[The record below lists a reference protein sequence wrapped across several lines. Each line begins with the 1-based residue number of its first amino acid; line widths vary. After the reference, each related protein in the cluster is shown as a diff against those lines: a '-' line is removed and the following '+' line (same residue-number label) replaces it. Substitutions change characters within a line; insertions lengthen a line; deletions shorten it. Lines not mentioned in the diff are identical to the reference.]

1 MPLKLRGL
9 LIMALE
15 VNPNQNN
22 GVWHRFLPMDRLN
35 AMQMTLVSM
44 VKKAGGLINYELNRA
59 KHVFSF
65 NPNIK
70 RLHDLFQKYFP
81 EGLFPETEAIARL
94 KTRLTELS
102 FASEEA
108 RHEFMG
114 NEEALLE
121 MSLLHEERD
130 HIPVSPEV
138 FRAILHKRHRD
149 QEASFD
155 DVIDYSTA
163 VSRREE
169 NSRIDE
175 IIARAEQGAALLD
188 KEATTLE
195 LESVGLEEAD
205 KREEAAAK
213 RREALEKRTESEAIR
228 RRAAELREQETAFRR
243 GQVESDEHP
252 AIRGETELRE
262 AAAKALKDAKGV
274 RELITE
280 GASRAL
286 ESEEMPQFVGETA
299 EYLSALLG
307 STPKGEHLVYMGKA
321 GTSSVGVSGVVN
333 VPGLEDQIP
342 PEIKALLSEKDP
354 KVIGRMAK
362 ANVIRKM
369 GPMIMEFLGEETV
382 RRLTEE
388 HQLAHPGDGNEPV
401 ALDPVALFEKWIGKS
416 FERLEGVFN
425 EQMPEQLTAEIVH
438 SLREDAREV
447 LCGVRTE
454 TGSEERGIEK
464 LFDKIAG
471 QGFEEVLERAVGE
484 SLVSIR
490 ALFTEKMDDVVQVVT
505 QFLPSSAHAALTS
518 LGLIP
523 NIEKPFWIDIVENSD
538 GTFTV
543 KLFANGLSAE
553 AFEEVQIDEKTG
565 LQVPLVFENVAAEK
579 LTPEFFHL
587 LVDYEYR
594 PKYKEGLHSFS
605 VEHVVSGLTQYL
617 GTPKVASD
625 ISEIMPHR
633 VVEDRGPLSLMYL
646 YLFSHQSRD
655 ISLFHAEH
663 SFDLSLH
670 AFVDYWKEF
679 GTFDGLKKSREL
691 RREMRIAIDHIS
703 KEAIL
708 LHNDGVISNHKLQQ
722 IYATL
727 WEIEREMHRAEEH
740 RDKERNG
747 GIVIPPGMQDHLK
760 ALLLASGADPSYLEV
775 LKEAFLAAAGD
786 DCEEVFDAALNEL
799 LPELVTSSAVKEAE
813 VLDWQDIFKIETVK
827 KKIEYIKMNRLSI
840 LQLVKFYAKMMV
852 ILFSVYRVTLS
863 AKTIATTIEKYYP
876 NLKEQLPFSPFYL
889 GMAMTLFG
897 PQVFAKTLPK
907 DVYESVAA
915 IYHLSTQ
922 VSWYVFNRLLM
933 HGFKQ
938 VLKKV
943 IKEEDKNSI
952 RTLAKQMQQE
962 ILRKGEL
969 GYEVAPSQGNSDVVE
984 LNPVQGPALA
994 VFAAH
999 EVTPLF
1005 EDAVPKPATVTLTPE
1020 NYEATLDGWIEHV
1033 QTLRDR
1039 FGAEEHYDLIYL
1051 NEQIRNLPIPGA
1063 CDYEDNIWGWI
1074 PTEAAV
1080 LFRQADALDEEA
1092 REILDAD
1099 GLIADAELRFDE
1111 AARLRD
1117 EAEVLVQ
1124 REIPVVV
1131 EKLHNLLVSLYEAS
1145 QNTQKNPQ
1153 HRTETVISFY
1163 SLYAIIDSF
1172 AKRSDNA
1179 GLNDFSHPAN
1189 GEDLFHFTQKAGLKV
1204 THERSLQQLR
1214 AVCGYFDFELGERLT
1229 PEEVQSKFSLAHFNY
1244 AGTGTSL
1251 HGKAFSSK
1259 GAEVTVTPYQ
1269 QFFSVESSYFRELL
1283 KRPEIQA
1290 RLRAHG
1296 VDHTSTSMDREL
1308 MLFRDPPMLHA
1319 PALGR
1324 DALRDNTSEHDL
1336 RKGILPRE
1344 YYILRTA
1351 HFMCSSRAIFGTG
1364 LEETFLRDDPIRI
1377 GLSIPKVEVP
1387 EVIPTSVFGRIKAFA
1402 SKAYHFA
1409 TRGAFQ
1415 AQLLRGNL
1423 AILAK
1428 QDERLE
1434 AIRDRTIGRAVHG
1447 TGIEHAVGASQREQ
1461 DRYKEETFGVKRVD
1475 QTSVIEAI
1483 QTVDELSLLT
1493 VEEKRILDMVQSYD
1507 KDRLI
1512 RALGIFSY
1520 RKDRLRHPEFRVLFD
1535 LLCQNLVALEAQAKE
1550 RVAIGR
1556 YVGEFFVD
1564 TIDHFKGTGD
1574 LETAL
1579 FMTRM
1584 GIELEGFFISHDKEI
1599 KPYFPDF
1606 AWEIREC
1613 IIPAYQALPE
1623 KQRVINVGEAGKM
1636 SGIHLALTTLAVSYM
1651 NVDLRALGDEG
1662 RDQALEDIGRFA
1674 FYQGQQHP
1682 EFQAQGLFREAKGVV
1697 FKWAN
1702 QLREYCDFESDL
1714 VGTKLRDELLDQ
1726 LFADAGIDLGEELG
1740 AWEGAFPAFRNVE
1753 KGLEVNLARKTIYG
1767 HASVFLREKGEEELR
1782 RIFGKEDLGQWQ
1794 FRGNNT
1800 FEYPALEI
1808 AIQWHPTAR
1817 RFMISKVIEEEIA
1830 TYCSLEEITI
1840 NWGFSPFAFEARDL
1854 IFVNQSKIFV
1864 YRDGELIA
1872 RFTRS
1877 VDGATVT
1884 KREHVIGGEWHQAV
1898 DLSQQKH
1905 GLTLLNWFVKL
1916 DDIEAYSQPQP
1927 AVDGSPARDRLTYVK
1942 LKPLNLEFK
1951 IVEKEDGT
1959 LQAISMSEGTRG
1971 YVLCKRQEDTRLY
1984 SYPHA
1989 IILRNEAGA
1998 EKVILKSLPFAT
2010 VFLKFVVNNV
2020 AKTKTSPMIDE
2031 LINTQAV
2038 EGYDKHVFGGLERDL
2053 EGHNDI
2059 GTQALRTVIDGGYRR
2074 VGWDKAQYFTT
2085 NFDEDGELSSKDPNM
2100 MTYLA
2105 YYHFCSGDIETA
2117 KHYFDRLE
2125 TFGNQYP
2132 FTEDA
2137 LNYID
2142 RLVLLLGYSPEPLA
2156 TELAL
2161 RLAAIREKNYLVQMP
2176 TDSEEAPVEG
2186 GEVAT
2191 ESGKKLD
2198 RLQIMR
2204 ALVLQEKYVKYL
2216 EDLKFGGRQYLTPED
2231 ELFIFKT
2238 LTRAAKEI
2246 FDAKSWGLDEDW
2258 QGLLGRFQGDY
2269 TSEVLMPPTL
2279 VRRLHYLRAKYNEPG
2294 IWKSRQNRFL
2304 FEAFWYDRT
2313 NPYTRFLGEP
2323 KRRGFFGQVNSLVRG
2338 AVQSPLSKP
2347 QTVDYAVEL
2356 SMPAFTLEDLPLSP
2370 IAMEPRLL
2378 LSEFVHYYAL
2388 ASNQMPPEWKDSP
2401 EQVELF
2407 QLKRAEFMK
2416 SFPLLKGNFPP
2427 KYALF
2432 YELLERVSKRESSW
2446 TSTKFFGEFP
2456 TADQIR
2462 VELLAAHAG
2471 EAAVREAVQLE
2482 AVVAEADLRVQN
2494 APCVQQGDE
2503 AVRKSALDIAKM
2515 RVQRNEAALRAEG
2528 ARALLQE
2535 RLEDI
2540 RSGNHFVWISYAEEC
2555 RREGKKP
2562 GFINPSERVL
2572 YNPYSSEITHI
2583 EKLLSRRNLGAK
2595 EPFNDLMQKFVN
2607 KSRVMLGMGTVG
2619 KAVTLENAWG
2629 VTKKVGFFAMGLTGL
2644 VSRPATFVLKRV
2656 LTPGFV
2662 GIEERLARGISRVW
2676 KQEREVMLENEA
2688 PRQEPE
2694 KVSAELAQVLGQR
2707 ELLIT
2712 TAMRELL
2719 EEYCTVVTTVNP
2731 AREEV
2736 PRFNF
2741 EGLDDE
2747 AIRQGFEEF
2756 NSALAEYY
2764 RREPGVVHTFTLRE
2778 GRSVEEFI
2786 HAIRRLKQ
2794 EVTAVLEKEQQA
2806 IVDFVNQEKLT
2817 SDDAVERTLSRLEKT
2832 KVRNKPLTFNDI
2844 LQWFLTEDNA
2854 ILLNRSETSKEHI
2867 PIIKEKVYL
2876 YLMTL
2881 SRFNILFEKVNSAT
2895 PEGGI
2900 ASLASELLRERTYQV
2915 RADEPERLLKTK
2927 VAYEA
2932 RTGKMLWEVQASH
2945 LDRIILQGSSNLMN
2959 VMIMGDG
2966 KSSAVIPGSD
2976 YAAADGRD
2984 ALVVNVWPK
2993 SVKGQSLEMMDQNA
3007 HGVYGQGVNAFVVDR
3022 RRNWDSER
3030 LWALA
3035 KVFAGAL
3042 KKREQINV
3050 TQEDLQSLLLRFLDE
3065 GLDLDEK
3072 FRVEKSE
3079 YDKRIDLY
3087 KEVLL
3092 ALRTQ
3097 GIGNIDEIHEAARED
3112 KELNFPL
3119 GKRKTLRMEHAECLE
3134 EVMLQLVSTPEVAQY
3149 IMIKDREP
3157 KRLEASVFE
3166 EHVAPV
3172 IAAKLVALRKFEIP
3186 LEDREAIAAYLCGQ
3200 SETIP
3205 ESAIRHPQ
3213 FKQIALMRGALM
3225 IVIPKTL
3232 ERIIHKHFH
3241 LASSDTGVEYVKP
3254 SEGNVNTVDEAD
3266 FLSPFETFCKTAC
3279 LYLRDRLSDAQV
3291 LKMIDYL
3298 KTKAE
3303 NEAKKRGIAFELTDT
3318 AVNFKTVLCPGV
3330 NLSDLGEEVS
3340 AEIIEQLRG
3349 SDALT
3354 LAYVRNY
3361 IRAEIKYYPT
3371 ILESNGQDLINMFAK
3386 IRTHTGTPEPEL
3398 LPDGTR
3404 IIAREGIL
3412 GQSLHTF
3419 EKRTKG
3425 DPRVFTKSDPV
3436 EVLETDVIQGF
3447 FNQSTNNMNFIDRG
3461 ATVNGLTTEEVATRI
3476 WAGIQG
3482 VRTEI
3487 KGVVFYLNATAM
3499 ILTEAGIR
3507 PLSESRIQPHEYVT
3521 YFDEPHTYAADVKGK
3536 KTGEVVSLLTV
3547 GETTTFEK
3555 ETDQAEY
3562 RDRGI
3567 ESKGH
3572 SQIVA
3577 MTRHVRDKVIDRD
3590 RNPNIREVTTFLRTN
3605 GRTAKK
3611 KRKFFIDSQK
3621 LEGLVKQAVIQKALE
3636 ADSAGATCEILRA
3649 FEELLVSTVSDNPIE
3664 LFGLLRVTEDRKVVL
3679 KAIRD
3684 RLLKKLSDKGVF
3696 SKEEILQL
3704 NAKLAAVIEGDRFK
3718 LAVEMYETV
3727 KTRIRAGFI
3736 DGNDAH
3742 NRRILARFAPF
3753 LDIDIETTVATFFDS
3768 KEALE
3773 ENPLTIIQNKVLQA
3787 IHNEH
3792 FTEVQYEEMVGV
3804 LTAIARRETP
3814 PVAEERVH
3822 AFQSTEGLSVE
3833 VLESIGR
3840 TVQVQAVAEA
3850 EDEEQEQEIDN
3861 VNNLAQAGLE
3871 DPHRVA
3877 PDTDISWSEWLT
3889 PTNLGQ
3895 WFKMIEPESYRFP
3908 LGSSWRG
3915 YTPPLFELRKGLK
3928 LSSDDAVRDFADT
3941 LPPSICCSWNM
3952 FKVFTSSFRSRI
3964 VEPFGPRQKPIFEF
3978 LVVQDGLVQKIILLD
3993 QKEVD
3998 FWRRKLEED
4007 RNGKHDISADVTD
4020 SLILDPLAESV
4031 SYRRRENRDGE
4042 IDKRGRVKLALVD
4055 NISGAIV
4062 ATGRNEM
4069 TEANI
4074 NTHVINQARAILK
4087 LASGYTN
4094 FSDAELGIL
4103 ETWMTRKGV
4112 DHVMNFFE
4120 PTAYRMHKKEDF
4132 DRSNLQALFF
4142 KLKDRVREPD
4152 IIRV

>member
-1 MPLKLRGL
+1 MLFKIRGL
-9 LIMALE
+9 LIMAHG

-22 GVWHRFLPMDRLN
+22 GILHRFLPMDRLN
-35 AMQMTLVSM
+35 TMQTTLVSM
-44 VKKAGGLINYELNRA
+44 VQKAGGFINYEFNRA

-65 NPNIK
+65 NPNV
-70 RLHDLFQKYFP
+70 RRFHDLFQKYFP
-81 EGLFPETEAIARL
+81 EGIFPETEAIARL

-102 FASEEA
+102 FASEGA
-108 RHEFMG
+108 RDAHMG
-114 NEEALLE
+114 NEDALLE
-121 MSLLHEERD
+121 MSVLHEERE
-130 HIPVSPEV
+130 HLPVSPEV
-138 FRAILHKRHRD
+138 FRAILHKRQRD

-155 DVIDYSTA
+155 EVLVYSDA

-169 NSRIDE
+169 DSRINE
-175 IIARAEQGAALLD
+175 VVALVEQRAALLE
-188 KEATTLE
+188 KEAEALE
-195 LESVGLEEAD
+195 NESIALTETD
-205 KREEAAAK
+205 KREEAAVK
-213 RREALEKRTESEAIR
+213 RLEAFGKRTESEVKR
-228 RRAAELREQETAFRR
+228 REAAELREQDTAHRKGR
-243 GQVESDEHP
+243 VESEDLP
-252 AIRGETELRE
+252 AIQGETELRE
-262 AAAKALKDAKGV
+262 VAVQALKDAEGV
-274 RELITE
+274 REGITQAAT
-280 GASRAL
+280 GAL
-286 ESEEMPQFVGETA
+286 ESGEMQEFVGQTA

-307 STPKGEHLVYMGKA
+307 STSEGKHLVYMGKA
-321 GTSSVGVSGVVN
+321 GTSSVGVSGLVN

-342 PEIKALLSEKDP
+342 PEIKALLSEKNP

-362 ANVIRKM
+362 ANIIKKM
-369 GPMIMEFLGEETV
+369 GPMIIEFLGDETV
-382 RRLTEE
+382 QRLNRE
-388 HQLAHPGDGNEPV
+388 HQLAHPEDGI
-401 ALDPVALFEKWIGKS
+401 DPVALFEKWIGKS
-416 FERLEGVFN
+416 FERFEGVLN
-425 EQMPEQLTAEIVH
+425 EQMPENLTAEIVH

-447 LCGVRTE
+447 FCGTRTE
-454 TGSEERGIEK
+454 APYEETRMEK

-484 SLVSIR
+484 SLVNIR

-523 NIEKPFWIDIVENSD
+523 NIEKPFWVDIVKNSD

-553 AFEEVQIDEKTG
+553 AFEEVQINEKTG
-565 LQVPLVFENVAAEK
+565 LQIPLVFEKVAAEK
-579 LTPEFFHL
+579 LTEEFFHL

-594 PKYKEGLHSFS
+594 PKYKEGVHSFS
-605 VEHVVSGLTQYL
+605 VEQVVSGLTKYL
-617 GTPKVASD
+617 GTPKKATD

-633 VVEDRGPLSLMYL
+633 VVEDRGLLSLMYL
-646 YLFSHQSRD
+646 YLFNHQGRD
-655 ISLFHAEH
+655 ISSFHAEH

-679 GTFDGLKKSREL
+679 GTFEGLKKSREL
-691 RREMRIAIDHIS
+691 RSEIRIAIDHIS

-708 LHNDGVISNHKLQQ
+708 LHNDDVISNHKLQQ
-722 IYATL
+722 VYATL
-727 WEIEREMHRAEEH
+727 WEIEREMYRAEEH
-740 RDKERNG
+740 RDKERHG
-747 GIVIPPGMQDHLK
+747 GIIIPPGMQDQMK
-760 ALLLASGADPSYLEV
+760 ALLLASGADPSYLEI

-786 DCEEVFDAALNEL
+786 DCEEIFDAALGEL
-799 LPELVTSSAVKEAE
+799 LPELVSSGAVKEAE
-813 VLDWQDIFKIETVK
+813 VLDWHDIFKIETVK

-852 ILFSVYRVTLS
+852 ILFSVYRVTLT
-863 AKTIATTIEKYYP
+863 AKTIAKTIEKYYP
-876 NLKEQLPFSPFYL
+876 NLKERLPFSPFYL

-922 VSWYVFNRLLM
+922 VSWYIFNRLVM

-938 VLKKV
+938 ILKYA
-943 IKEEDKNSI
+943 IKDEDKNSI

-962 ILRKGEL
+962 ILRKEEL
-969 GYEVAPSQGNSDVVE
+969 GYEVAPSQGNGDTVE
-984 LNPVQGPALA
+984 LIPILGPQLA
-994 VFAAH
+994 VFAAN

-1005 EDAVPKPATVTLTPE
+1005 EDTTPKPAVVKLTPK
-1020 NYEATLDGWIEHV
+1020 NYEATLDSWVKHAE
-1033 QTLRDR
+1033 TLRSDR
-1039 FGAEEHYDLIYL
+1039 FGAEDHYDLIYL
-1051 NEQIRNLPIPGA
+1051 NEQIRNLPIPSER
-1063 CDYEDNIWGWI
+1063 DSRDNVWGCI
-1074 PTEAAV
+1074 SAEAAE
-1080 LFRQADALDEEA
+1080 LFEQADVL
-1092 REILDAD
+1092 
-1099 GLIADAELRFDE
+1099 AESKPGE
-1111 AARLRD
+1111 AARLRVQA
-1117 EAEVLVQ
+1117 EALVQ
-1124 REIPVVV
+1124 AEIPVVI
-1131 EKLHNLLVSLYEAS
+1131 EKLHGLLVSLYEAS

-1172 AKRSDNA
+1172 AKRSNTS
-1179 GLNDFSHPAN
+1179 GLDGSHAAN

-1204 THERSLQQLR
+1204 THERSLKQLR

-1229 PEEVQSKFSLAHFNY
+1229 TEQVRGKFASAHFNY
-1244 AGTGTSL
+1244 AGEPPAEISKSTMAVAIPLAVLNWEIVAIGAVGEGLYRSTQT
-1251 HGKAFSSK
+1251 GKAFSSS
-1259 GAEVTVTPYQ
+1259 GDEITVTPYQ
-1269 QFFSVESSYFRELL
+1269 QYFSVENAYFRGLL
-1283 KRPEIQA
+1283 QRPEIQE
-1290 RLRAHG
+1290 RLGAHG
-1296 VDHTSTSMDREL
+1296 VGDRASSMDKQL
-1308 MLFRDPPMLHA
+1308 MLFRDPPMLDA
-1319 PALGR
+1319 PREGKA
-1324 DALRDNTSEHDL
+1324 ALRKNASDL
-1336 RKGILPRE
+1336 DERKGILPRE
-1344 YYILRTA
+1344 YYILRLA
-1351 HFMCSSRAIFGTG
+1351 HFMGSSRAIFDTG
-1364 LEETFLRDDPIRI
+1364 LEETFLEEPITR
-1377 GLSIPKVEVP
+1377 GLSIPKVDVP
-1387 EVIPTSVFGRIKAFA
+1387 EVIPSSIFGRIKAFA
-1402 SKAYHFA
+1402 AKAYHA
-1409 TRGAFQ
+1409 VTLGAFQ
-1415 AQLLRGNL
+1415 AQLLKGNL

-1434 AIRDRTIGRAVHG
+1434 VIRDRTIGRTVHG
-1447 TGIEHAVGASQREQ
+1447 IGTEHAVGASQREQ
-1461 DRYKEETFGVKRVD
+1461 TTYKEETFGEKRVD

-1493 VEEKRILDMVQSYD
+1493 VEEKRILEMVQSYD

-1535 LLCQNLVALEAQAKE
+1535 LLCQNLVALESQAKE
-1550 RVAIGR
+1550 RVEIGR
-1556 YVGEFFVD
+1556 YVGEFFGD

-1579 FMTRM
+1579 FMTKM
-1584 GIELEGFFISHDKEI
+1584 GIELEGFFISHDQTI
-1599 KPYFPDF
+1599 KPFFPDF
-1606 AWEIREC
+1606 ASEIREC

-1623 KQRVINVGEAGKM
+1623 KRRVINVGESGKM
-1636 SGIHLALTTLAVSYM
+1636 SGIYLALTTLAVSYM
-1651 NVDLRALGDEG
+1651 NVDLRSLGDKE
-1662 RDQALEDIGRFA
+1662 RVQALADIGRFA
-1674 FYQGQQHP
+1674 FYQGRQHE
-1682 EFQAQGLFREAKGVV
+1682 EFQKQSLYREAKGVV

-1702 QLREYCDFESDL
+1702 QLREYCDYESDL
-1714 VGTKLRDELLDQ
+1714 VGTQLRDELLDQ
-1726 LFADAGIDLGEELG
+1726 LFADAGIDLGEDLG
-1740 AWEGAFPAFRNVE
+1740 VWEGKFPVFKNMD
-1753 KGLEVNLARKTIYG
+1753 KGLEVNLSRKTIHG

-1800 FEYPALEI
+1800 FEYPDLEI
-1808 AIQWHPTAR
+1808 AIKWNPHQR
-1817 RFMISKVIEEEIA
+1817 RFIISKVIEEELA
-1830 TYCSLEEITI
+1830 TYCSQEEITI
-1840 NWGFSPFAFEARDL
+1840 HWGFSPFAFKAKDL

-1864 YRDGELIA
+1864 YRDGELKDPIA

-1877 VDGATVT
+1877 NDGATVT
-1884 KREHVIGGEWHQAV
+1884 KREHFISGGWHHAV

-1905 GLTLLNWFVKL
+1905 ELTLLNWFVKL
-1916 DDIEAYSQPQP
+1916 DDVEAYSQKEP
-1927 AVDGSPARDRLTYVK
+1927 AALGRPARDRLTYVK

-1959 LQAISMSEGTRG
+1959 LQAISMSEGTKG
-1971 YVLCKRQEDTRLY
+1971 YVLCKRQEDARLY
-1984 SYPHA
+1984 AYPHA

-2010 VFLKFVVNNV
+2010 VFLKFIVNNV

-2038 EGYDKHVFGGLERDL
+2038 EGYDKHVLGGLERDL

-2059 GTQALRTVIDGGYRR
+2059 GAQALRTLVDGGYRR

-2176 TDSEEAPVEG
+2176 TDSEKAPVEG
-2186 GEVAT
+2186 EEVIT

-2204 ALVLQEKYVKYL
+2204 ALVLQEKYVNYID
-2216 EDLKFGGRQYLTPED
+2216 DLKFGGRQYLTPED

-2238 LTRAAKEI
+2238 LTRASKEI
-2246 FDAKSWGLDEDW
+2246 FDAKTWDLDESW
-2258 QGLLGRFQGDY
+2258 QGVLGNFQGDY
-2269 TSEVLMPPTL
+2269 ASEVLMPPKL
-2279 VRRLHYLRAKYNEPG
+2279 VQRLHYLRAKYNEPG
-2294 IWKSRQNRFL
+2294 IWRSRADRFM
-2304 FEAFWYDRT
+2304 FEALWYDRT
-2313 NPYTRFLGEP
+2313 NPYMRFLGEP
-2323 KRRGFFGQVNSLVRG
+2323 KRRGFFGQINSVVKG

-2347 QTVDYAVEL
+2347 LTVDYAVEL
-2356 SMPAFTLEDLPLSP
+2356 STPTFTMEDLPLSP
-2370 IAMEPRLL
+2370 SAMEPKLL

-2401 EQVELF
+2401 EKVEVF
-2407 QLKRAEFMK
+2407 QLKRAEFMR
-2416 SFPLLKGNFPP
+2416 SFPLLLGIFSP

-2432 YELLERVSKRESSW
+2432 YDLLDRVSKGASTW

-2456 TADQIR
+2456 TAAQVR
-2462 VELLAAHAG
+2462 VELYAARAG
-2471 EAAVREAVQLE
+2471 EAAVAEAVQME
-2482 AVVAEADLRVQN
+2482 AVVAEADLRRQN

-2503 AVRKSALDIAKM
+2503 AVRESAMQIAKQ
-2515 RVQRNEAALRAEG
+2515 RVQINEPALRAEG
-2528 ARALLQE
+2528 ARAVLRE
-2535 RLEDI
+2535 RLEHIQHRD
-2540 RSGNHFVWISYAEEC
+2540 HFVMISHGEEC
-2555 RREGKKP
+2555 RREGKKCEI
-2562 GFINPSERVL
+2562 FINPAETVL
-2572 YNPYSSEITHI
+2572 YNPYTREIAHI
-2583 EKLLSRRNLGAK
+2583 EKLLRRGDIGAK
-2595 EPFNDLMQKFVN
+2595 EPFNEMMQTFVN
-2607 KSRVMLGMGTVG
+2607 KSRVMLGMSTIGEV
-2619 KAVTLENAWG
+2619 VTLENAWG
-2629 VTKKVGFFAMGLTGL
+2629 VTKKVGFFTLGLTGL
-2644 VSRPATFVLKRV
+2644 VTRPATFLLKRL

-2676 KQEREVMLENEA
+2676 KQERDVMLENEA

-2694 KVSAELAQVLGQR
+2694 KVTPELAQVLRQR
-2707 ELLIT
+2707 ENLIT
-2712 TAMRELL
+2712 TAMGELL
-2719 EEYCTVVTTVNP
+2719 NEYCTVTRTEDPRKTPLP
-2731 AREEV
+2731 A
-2736 PRFNF
+2736 FNF

-2756 NSALAEYY
+2756 NEALTEYY
-2764 RREPGVVHTFTLRE
+2764 RREPGVVHTFTLKE

-2786 HAIRRLKQ
+2786 NAIRRLKQ
-2794 EVTAVLEKEQQA
+2794 EVTTLLQKEQQA

-2867 PIIKEKVYL
+2867 PMIKEKVYL

-2895 PEGGI
+2895 PEEGI
-2900 ASLASELLRERTYQV
+2900 APLALELLRKRTYQV
-2915 RADEPERLLKTK
+2915 RADAPERLLKAK

-2932 RTGKMLWEVQASH
+2932 HTGKMLWEVQASH

-3022 RRNWDSER
+3022 RRDWDSER
-3030 LWALA
+3030 LWALS

-3042 KKREQINV
+3042 KKKEQINV

-3065 GLDLDEK
+3065 GIDLDER

-3092 ALRTQ
+3092 TLRTQ

-3119 GKRKTLRMEHAECLE
+3119 GKRKTLKLEYAECLE
-3134 EVMLQLVSTPEVAQY
+3134 EVLLQLVSTPEVAEY
-3149 IMIKDREP
+3149 VMIKHREP

-3166 EHVAPV
+3166 ESVAPE
-3172 IAAKLVALRKFEIP
+3172 IAKKLVALRRFEIP
-3186 LEDREAIAAYLCGQ
+3186 PEDREEIAAYLCGQ

-3205 ESAIRHPQ
+3205 KSASEHRQ

-3291 LKMIDYL
+3291 MKMIDYL

-3303 NEAKKRGIAFELTDT
+3303 NEAKKRGVAFELTDT
-3318 AVNFKTVLCPGV
+3318 AINFKTVLCPGV
-3330 NLSDLGEEVS
+3330 NLSDLGKEVS
-3340 AEIIEQLRG
+3340 AEIIEQLRS
-3349 SDALT
+3349 SDAIT

-3371 ILESNGQDLINMFAK
+3371 ILESNGQDLINIFAK
-3386 IRTHTGTPEPEL
+3386 IRTHTGTPEVEL
-3398 LPDGTR
+3398 LPDGTKT
-3404 IIAREGIL
+3404 IAREGIL

-3419 EKRTKG
+3419 ETRTKEV
-3425 DPRVFTKSDPV
+3425 RVFVKSDP
-3436 EVLETDVIQGF
+3436 EALLETDVIQGF
-3447 FNQSTNNMNFIDRG
+3447 FNQSTSNMNFIDRG
-3461 ATVNGLTTEEVATRI
+3461 AAVNGLTTQEVATRI

-3567 ESKGH
+3567 ESEGH
-3572 SQIVA
+3572 RQIVA
-3577 MTRHVRDKVIDRD
+3577 MTKHVRNKVIGEERA
-3590 RNPNIREVTTFLRTN
+3590 PTKREVTKFLRTN

-3621 LEGLVKQAVIQKALE
+3621 LEGLVKQAVIQKALT
-3636 ADSAGATCEILRA
+3636 AKDASATCKILRD
-3649 FEELLVSTVSDNPIE
+3649 FQDLLVSTVSDDPTE
-3664 LFGLLRVTEDRKVVL
+3664 LFGLLRVSEDRKVVL

-3684 RLLKKLSDKGVF
+3684 RLLKKLSDQRGVF
-3696 SKEEILQL
+3696 TPEELLQL
-3704 NAKLAAVIEGDRFK
+3704 KAKIAAVIEGDRFK

-3727 KTRIRAGFI
+3727 KTRILRKAEIPEQRVAILRDFNPFLTLDI
-3736 DGNDAH
+3736 AT
-3742 NRRILARFAPF
+3742 ILA
-3753 LDIDIETTVATFFDS
+3753 DFFDS
-3768 KEALE
+3768 EEAAE
-3773 ENPLTIIQNKVLQA
+3773 ENPLEIIKKKVLEA
-3787 IHNEH
+3787 IHNH
-3792 FTEVQYEEMVGV
+3792 YFTQVEYEEMTGI
-3804 LTAIARRETP
+3804 LTAVARRETP
-3814 PVAEERVH
+3814 PVAEEKVH
-3822 AFQSTEGLSVE
+3822 AFKSAEGLSVE
-3833 VLESIGR
+3833 VLESMGR

-3861 VNNLAQAGLE
+3861 VNNLAQSGQE
-3871 DPHRVA
+3871 DLHRVA
-3877 PDTDISWSEWLT
+3877 PDTDISWSKWLT

-3895 WFKMIEPESYRFP
+3895 WFNMVEPETYKFP
-3908 LGSSWRG
+3908 IGKSWRG

-3928 LSSDDAVRDFADT
+3928 LSSDDAVREFADT

-3952 FKVFTSSFRSRI
+3952 FKVFTSSYRSRI
-3964 VEPFGPRQKPIFEF
+3964 VEPFARRQKPIFEF
-3978 LVVQDGLVQKIILLD
+3978 LVVQDGHVQKIILID
-3993 QKEVD
+3993 QKEAE
-3998 FWRRKLEED
+3998 FWRNKLKED
-4007 RNGKHDISADVTD
+4007 RDNGAFED
-4020 SLILDPLAESV
+4020 
-4031 SYRRRENRDGE
+4031 
-4042 IDKRGRVKLALVD
+4042 GRVKLALVD

-4062 ATGRNEM
+4062 ATGRNKM
-4069 TEANI
+4069 THKNI
-4074 NTHVINQARAILK
+4074 DTHVINQARAILK

-4094 FSDAELGIL
+4094 FSDSELKIL
-4103 ETWMTRKGV
+4103 EAWMNRKGV

-4120 PTAYRMHKKEDF
+4120 PTAYREHKKEDF

>member
-1 MPLKLRGL
+1 
-9 LIMALE
+9 
-15 VNPNQNN
+15 
-22 GVWHRFLPMDRLN
+22 
-35 AMQMTLVSM
+35 MQMTLVSM
-44 VKKAGGLINYELNRA
+44 VQKAGGLINYELNRA
-59 KHVFSF
+59 KRVFSF

-70 RLHDLFQKYFP
+70 RLQDLFQKYFP
-81 EGLFPETEAIARL
+81 EGLFPETEAITRL

-138 FRAILHKRHRD
+138 FRAILHKRQRD
-149 QEASFD
+149 QEAFFD
-155 DVIDYSTA
+155 DVLDYSIA

-169 NSRIDE
+169 NFRIDE
-175 IIARAEQGAALLD
+175 IIAQAEQGAALLD
-188 KEATTLE
+188 KEARALE
-195 LESVGLEEAD
+195 QESIALDDTDRRV
-205 KREEAAAK
+205 EAAEK
-213 RREALEKRTESEAIR
+213 RLEALGKRTESEEIR
-228 RRAAELREQETAFRR
+228 RRAVERREQETAFRR
-243 GQVESDEHP
+243 GQAETEEHP
-252 AIRGETELRE
+252 AVRGETELRE
-262 AAAKALKDAKGV
+262 AAARALKDAQGV

-280 GASRAL
+280 GASKAL
-286 ESEEMPQFVGETA
+286 ESEEMPQFVGDTA

-307 STPKGEHLVYMGKA
+307 NTPKGEHFVYMGKA

-333 VPGLEDQIP
+333 VPGLEDHIP
-342 PEIKALLSEKDP
+342 PEIKTLLSEKDP

-388 HQLAHPGDGNEPV
+388 HQLANPVDGNDPV

-523 NIEKPFWIDIVENSD
+523 NIEKPFWIDIIENSD

-565 LQVPLVFENVAAEK
+565 LQVPLVFENVVAEK

-625 ISEIMPHR
+625 ISEIVPHR

-646 YLFSHQSRD
+646 YLFSHQGRD
-655 ISLFHAEH
+655 ISSFHAEH

-691 RREMRIAIDHIS
+691 RSEMRIAIDHIS

-708 LHNDGVISNHKLQQ
+708 LHNDEVISNHKLQQ
-722 IYATL
+722 VYATL

-740 RDKERNG
+740 RVKERNG
-747 GIVIPPGMQDHLK
+747 GIIIPPGMQDHLK

-786 DCEEVFDAALNEL
+786 DCEEIFDAALNEL

-876 NLKEQLPFSPFYL
+876 NLKEKLPFSPFYL

-962 ILRKGEL
+962 VLRKGEL
-969 GYEVAPSQGNSDVVE
+969 GYKVAPSQGNHDAVA
-984 LNPVQGPALA
+984 LNPIQGPVLA
-994 VFAAH
+994 VFADH

-1005 EDAVPKPATVTLTPE
+1005 EDAVPKPEAVKITAE
-1020 NYEATLDGWIEHV
+1020 NYAETLDGWIEHV
-1033 QTLRDR
+1033 RTLRDR

-1051 NEQIRNLPIPGA
+1051 NEQIRNLPIPDA
-1063 CDYEDNIWGWI
+1063 HNSRDNVWGCVSV
-1074 PTEAAV
+1074 EAAA
-1080 LFRQADALDEEA
+1080 LFEQADALLESSPVESSRLKAQAEA
-1092 REILDAD
+1092 
-1099 GLIADAELRFDE
+1099 LIQA
-1111 AARLRD
+1111 
-1117 EAEVLVQ
+1117 
-1124 REIPVVV
+1124 EIPVVI
-1131 EKLHNLLVSLYEAS
+1131 EKLHLLLVSLYEAS

-1172 AKRSDNA
+1172 AKRSNNS
-1179 GLNDFSHPAN
+1179 GLDASHMAN
-1189 GEDLFHFTQKAGLKV
+1189 GEDLFHFTQKVGLKV
-1204 THERSLQQLR
+1204 THEKSLQQLR

-1229 PEEVQSKFSLAHFNY
+1229 PEEVRLKFATAHFNY
-1244 AGTGTSL
+1244 AGEPRSEISKSTMVAALPVALLSWEIVALGVIGEGLYRTTQT
-1251 HGKAFSSK
+1251 GKAFNSK
-1259 GAEVTVTPYQ
+1259 GDAITVTPYQ
-1269 QFFSVESSYFRELL
+1269 QYFSVENAYFRELL
-1283 KRPEIQA
+1283 QRPEIQE

-1296 VDHTSTSMDREL
+1296 VDDRASSMDKQL
-1308 MLFRDPPMLHA
+1308 MLFRDPPMLDA
-1319 PALGR
+1319 PHTSKAT
-1324 DALRDNTSEHDL
+1324 LRDSTSEHDP

-1344 YYILRTA
+1344 YYILRAA
-1351 HFMCSSRAIFGTG
+1351 HFMCSSRAIFDTG
-1364 LEETFLRDDPIRI
+1364 LEETFLRDDPIRR

-1387 EVIPTSVFGRIKAFA
+1387 EVIPTSIFGRIKAFA
-1402 SKAYHFA
+1402 SKAYH
-1409 TRGAFQ
+1409 TVTLGAFQ

-1434 AIRDRTIGRAVHG
+1434 AIRDRTIGRSVHG
-1447 TGIEHAVGASQREQ
+1447 TGIEHTVGASQREQ
-1461 DRYKEETFGVKRVD
+1461 TRYQEETFGVKRVD

-1483 QTVDELSLLT
+1483 QTVDEMSLLT

-1550 RVAIGR
+1550 RVEIGR
-1556 YVGEFFVD
+1556 YVGEFFVN

-1584 GIELEGFFISHDKEI
+1584 GIELEGFFISHDKTI

-1623 KQRVINVGEAGKM
+1623 KQRVINVGETGKM

-1651 NVDLRALGDEG
+1651 NVDLRALGDEA
-1662 RDQALEDIGRFA
+1662 RSQALADIGRFA
-1674 FYQGQQHP
+1674 FYQGRQHP

-1702 QLREYCDFESDL
+1702 QLKEYCDFESDL
-1714 VGTKLRDELLDQ
+1714 DGTKLRDELLDQ
-1726 LFADAGIDLGEELG
+1726 LFADAGIDLGENLG
-1740 AWEGAFPAFRNVE
+1740 AWEGNFPVFRNVE
-1753 KGLEVNLARKTIYG
+1753 KGLEVNLSRKTIYG

-1808 AIQWHPTAR
+1808 AIQWHPIQR

-1830 TYCSLEEITI
+1830 TYCSQEEITI

-1927 AVDGSPARDRLTYVK
+1927 AVDGNPARDRLTYVK

-1971 YVLCKRQEDTRLY
+1971 YVLCKRQEDARLY

-2038 EGYDKHVFGGLERDL
+2038 EGYNKHVFGELDREL
-2053 EGHNDI
+2053 AGHNDI
-2059 GTQALRTVIDGGYRR
+2059 GAQALRTVIDGGYRR

-2176 TDSEEAPVEG
+2176 TDSEKAPVEG
-2186 GEVAT
+2186 EEVAVT

-2204 ALVLQEKYVKYL
+2204 ALVLQEKYVRYL

-2258 QGLLGRFQGDY
+2258 QGVLGRFQGDY

-2323 KRRGFFGQVNSLVRG
+2323 KRKGFFGQVNSIVKG

-2347 QTVDYAVEL
+2347 QTVDYAMEL
-2356 SMPAFTLEDLPLSP
+2356 STPTFTLEDLPLSP
-2370 IAMEPRLL
+2370 IAMEPRFL

-2401 EQVELF
+2401 EKVELF

-2432 YELLERVSKRESSW
+2432 YDLLDRVSKGVSSW

-2456 TADQIR
+2456 TADRIR
-2462 VELLAAHAG
+2462 IELLAVQAG
-2471 EAAVREAVQLE
+2471 EVAVREAVGLQ
-2482 AVVAEADLRVQN
+2482 AVVEEAELRRLN
-2494 APCVQQGDE
+2494 APCVQEGDV
-2503 AVRKSALDIAKM
+2503 AVRKAALENAKR
-2515 RVQRNEAALRAEG
+2515 RVGSGAALRAEG
-2528 ARALLQE
+2528 AWAALQE
-2535 RLEDI
+2535 RLEAI
-2540 RSGNHFVWISYAEEC
+2540 RDGRHFVSISYGEEC
-2555 RREGKKP
+2555 RRDGKKP
-2562 GFINPSERVL
+2562 SMFMNPSERVL
-2572 YNPYSSEITHI
+2572 YNPYSREIGHI
-2583 EKLLSRRNLGAK
+2583 QELLSRRDLGAK
-2595 EPFNDLMQKFVN
+2595 EPFNEMMQRFVN
-2607 KSRVMLGMGTVG
+2607 KSRVMLGMTTVG

-2629 VTKKVGFFAMGLTGL
+2629 VTKKVGFFTMGLFGL
-2644 VSRPATFVLKRV
+2644 IGRPTKFVLQRV

-2676 KQEREVMLENEA
+2676 KQEHDVMMESEA

-2694 KVSAELAQVLGQR
+2694 KVSVELAQVLGQR
-2707 ELLIT
+2707 EHLIT

-2719 EEYCTVVTTVNP
+2719 EEYCTVLTTANP

-2736 PRFNF
+2736 PVFNF

-2756 NSALAEYY
+2756 NNALAEYY

-2778 GRSVEEFI
+2778 GRSIEEFI

-2794 EVTAVLEKEQQA
+2794 EVTAVLEKEQKA

-2867 PIIKEKVYL
+2867 PLIKEKVYL

-2895 PEGGI
+2895 TEEGI
-2900 ASLASELLRERTYQV
+2900 APLASELLRERTYQV

-3035 KVFAGAL
+3035 KVFTGAL

-3072 FRVEKSE
+3072 FRVEKAE

-3119 GKRKTLRMEHAECLE
+3119 GKRKTLKLEYAECLE

-3149 IMIKDREP
+3149 VMIKDREP

-3166 EHVAPV
+3166 ERVAPI
-3172 IAAKLVALRKFEIP
+3172 IAAKLVALRRFEIP
-3186 LEDREAIAAYLCGQ
+3186 MEDREAIAAYLCGQ

-3205 ESAIRHPQ
+3205 ECAIRHPQ

-3318 AVNFKTVLCPGV
+3318 AINFKTVLCPGV

-3412 GQSLHTF
+3412 GQSVHTF
-3419 EKRTKG
+3419 ETRTKG

-3447 FNQSTNNMNFIDRG
+3447 FNQSTSNMNFIDRG
-3461 ATVNGLTTEEVATRI
+3461 ATVNGLTTQEVATRI

-3536 KTGEVVSLLTV
+3536 KTGEVVSLLTI

-3555 ETDQAEY
+3555 EADQAEY

-3567 ESKGH
+3567 ESEGH

-3577 MTRHVRDKVIDRD
+3577 MTRHVRDKVIDGD

-3636 ADSAGATCEILRA
+3636 AESAGATCEILRA

-3727 KTRIRAGFI
+3727 KTRIRAEFI

-3742 NRRILARFAPF
+3742 NRRILSRFAPF
-3753 LDIDIETTVATFFDS
+3753 LDIDIQITVAAFFDS
-3768 KEALE
+3768 EEALE
-3773 ENPLTIIQNKVLQA
+3773 ENPLTIIQNRVLQP

-3833 VLESIGR
+3833 VLESMGR

-3871 DPHRVA
+3871 DLHRVA

-4069 TEANI
+4069 TERNI
-4074 NTHVINQARAILK
+4074 DTHVMNRARAILK

-4094 FSDAELGIL
+4094 FSGAELEIL
-4103 ETWMTRKGV
+4103 ETWMTHRGV
-4112 DHVMNFFE
+4112 DRVMNFFE

-4142 KLKDRVREPD
+4142 KLKDRVREPEV
-4152 IIRV
+4152 IRV

>member
-9 LIMALE
+9 LIMALGI
-15 VNPNQNN
+15 NPNQNN
-22 GVWHRFLPMDRLN
+22 GMLHKFLPMDRLN
-35 AMQMTLVSM
+35 AMQTTLISM
-44 VKKAGGLINYELNRA
+44 VQKAGGLINYEFNRA

-65 NPNIK
+65 NPNIR

-94 KTRLTELS
+94 KTRLEELS
-102 FASEEA
+102 FASAQA
-108 RHEFMG
+108 RREFMG

-155 DVIDYSTA
+155 EVLDYSIA

-175 IIARAEQGAALLD
+175 IIARAEQGADLLD
-188 KEATTLE
+188 KEATALEQESIE
-195 LESVGLEEAD
+195 LEDAD
-205 KREEAAAK
+205 QREDAAAK

-228 RRAAELREQETAFRR
+228 QRATELREQETAFRR
-243 GQVESDEHP
+243 GQVETEDHP
-252 AIRGETELRE
+252 AIRGETDLRE
-262 AAAKALKDAKGV
+262 DAAEALRDAQGV
-274 RELITE
+274 RELITD
-280 GASRAL
+280 GATRAL
-286 ESEEMPQFVGETA
+286 ESGDMPQFVGETA

-307 STPKGEHLVYMGKA
+307 NTPKGKHLVYMGKA

-333 VPGLEDQIP
+333 VPGLEDHIP
-342 PEIKALLSEKDP
+342 PEIKALLSEKNP
-354 KVIGRMAK
+354 KVIGQMAK
-362 ANVIRKM
+362 ANVIKKM

-388 HQLAHPGDGNEPV
+388 HQLAHPGEPV
-401 ALDPVALFEKWIGKS
+401 TLDPVALFEKWIGKS
-416 FERLEGVFN
+416 FEKLEGVLN

-447 LCGVRTE
+447 FCGVRTE
-454 TGSEERGIEK
+454 TVGEERGIEK

-490 ALFTEKMDDVVQVVT
+490 ALFTEKLDDVVQVVT

-523 NIEKPFWIDIVENSD
+523 NIEKPFWVDIVENSD

-579 LTPEFFHL
+579 LTQEFFHL

-594 PKYKEGLHSFS
+594 PKYKEGVHSFS
-605 VEHVVSGLTQYL
+605 VEHVVSGLTRYL

-646 YLFSHQSRD
+646 YLFNHQSRD
-655 ISLFHAEH
+655 ISSFHAEH
-663 SFDLSLH
+663 SFDLSWH
-670 AFVDYWKEF
+670 AFIDYWKAF

-691 RREMRIAIDHIS
+691 RNEMRVAIDHIS

-708 LHNDGVISNHKLQQ
+708 LHNDEVISNHKLQQ

-740 RDKERNG
+740 RVKERNG

-786 DCEEVFDAALNEL
+786 DCEEIFDAALNEI
-799 LPELVTSSAVKEAE
+799 LPELVTSSTVKEAE

-863 AKTIATTIEKYYP
+863 AKTIAKTIEKYYP
-876 NLKEQLPFSPFYL
+876 NLKEALPFSPFYL

-938 VLKKV
+938 ILKKV

-952 RTLAKQMQQE
+952 RSLAKQMQQE

-969 GYEVAPSQGNSDVVE
+969 GYKVAPSQGNHDAVE
-984 LNPVQGPALA
+984 LNPIQGPALA

-1005 EDAVPKPATVTLTPE
+1005 EETVPKPGPVTLTAE
-1020 NYEATLDGWIEHV
+1020 NYAETLDGWIEHV

-1051 NEQIRNLPIPGA
+1051 NEQIRNLPIPDA
-1063 CDYEDNIWGWI
+1063 HNSRDNVWGCI
-1074 PTEAAV
+1074 SADAAV
-1080 LFRQADALDEEA
+1080 LLEQANALSESRPAEA
-1092 REILDAD
+1092 LWLKAR
-1099 GLIADAELRFDE
+1099 AEAHIQE
-1111 AARLRD
+1111 
-1117 EAEVLVQ
+1117 
-1124 REIPVVV
+1124 EIPIVI
-1131 EKLHNLLVSLYEAS
+1131 EKLNHLLVSLYEAS

-1153 HRTETVISFY
+1153 HRTETVISLY

-1172 AKRSDNA
+1172 AKRSNNS
-1179 GLNDFSHPAN
+1179 GLDASHVAN

-1204 THERSLQQLR
+1204 THEKSLQQLR

-1229 PEEVQSKFSLAHFNY
+1229 PEEVRLKFATAHFNY
-1244 AGTGTSL
+1244 AGEPRSEISTSTMMAAL
-1251 HGKAFSSK
+1251 PVAVLNWEVVALGVIGEGLYRATQTGKAFNSK
-1259 GAEVTVTPYQ
+1259 GDEITVTPYQ
-1269 QFFSVESSYFRELL
+1269 QYFSVENAYFRELL
-1283 KRPEIQA
+1283 QRPEIQE

-1296 VDHTSTSMDREL
+1296 VGNRASSMDKQL
-1308 MLFRDPPMLHA
+1308 MLFRDPPMLDA
-1319 PALGR
+1319 PAMNRG
-1324 DALRDNTSEHDL
+1324 ALRDNTSQHDP

-1351 HFMCSSRAIFGTG
+1351 HLMCSSRAIFDTG
-1364 LEETFLRDDPIRI
+1364 LDETFLRDDPIVR
-1377 GLSIPKVEVP
+1377 GLRIPKVEVP
-1387 EVIPTSVFGRIKAFA
+1387 EVVPTSIFGRIKAFA
-1402 SKAYHFA
+1402 SKAYH
-1409 TRGAFQ
+1409 TVTLGAFQ

-1428 QDERLE
+1428 QDARLE
-1434 AIRDRTIGRAVHG
+1434 AIRDRTIGRSVHG
-1447 TGIEHAVGASQREQ
+1447 TGIEHTVGASQREQ
-1461 DRYKEETFGVKRVD
+1461 TRYQEETFGVKRVD

-1483 QTVDELSLLT
+1483 QTVDQMSLLT
-1493 VEEKRILDMVQSYD
+1493 VEKKRILDMVQSYD
-1507 KDRLI
+1507 QDRLI

-1535 LLCQNLVALEAQAKE
+1535 LLCQNLVALESQAKE
-1550 RVAIGR
+1550 RVEVGR

-1564 TIDHFKGTGD
+1564 TIDHFKRTGD

-1584 GIELEGFFISHDKEI
+1584 GIELEGFFISHDKTI

-1623 KQRVINVGEAGKM
+1623 KQRVINVGESGKM

-1651 NVDLRALGDEG
+1651 NIDLRTLGDEA
-1662 RDQALEDIGRFA
+1662 RDEALKDIGRFA
-1674 FYQGQQHP
+1674 FYQGQQHV
-1682 EFQAQGLFREAKGVV
+1682 EFQEQGLFREAKGVV

-1702 QLREYCDFESDL
+1702 HLREYCDFESDL

-1726 LFADAGIDLGEELG
+1726 LFADAGINLGEELG
-1740 AWEGAFPAFRNVE
+1740 VWEGNFPVFRNVE
-1753 KGLEVNLARKTIYG
+1753 KGLEVNLARRTIYG

-1782 RIFGKEDLGQWQ
+1782 RIFGKEDLGEWQ

-1800 FEYPALEI
+1800 FEYPDLEI
-1808 AIQWHPTAR
+1808 AIQWHPIQR

-1830 TYCSLEEITI
+1830 TYCSQEEITI
-1840 NWGFSPFAFEARDL
+1840 NWGFSPFAFEPKDL
-1854 IFVNQSKIFV
+1854 IFVNHSKIFV

-1877 VDGATVT
+1877 GDGATVT
-1884 KREHVIGGEWHQAV
+1884 KREHFKSGEWHQAV

-1905 GLTLLNWFVKL
+1905 ELTLLNWFVKL
-1916 DDIEAYSQPQP
+1916 DEIEAYSQSEP
-1927 AVDGSPARDRLTYVK
+1927 AVEGRPARDRLTYVK

-1959 LQAISMSEGTRG
+1959 LQAVSMSEGTRG
-1971 YVLCKRQEDTRLY
+1971 YVLCKRQEDARLY
-1984 SYPHA
+1984 AYPHA
-1989 IILRNEAGA
+1989 IVLRNEAGA

-2038 EGYDKHVFGGLERDL
+2038 EGYDKHVFGQIDQDL
-2053 EGHNDI
+2053 AGHNDI
-2059 GTQALRTVIDGGYRR
+2059 GAQALRTIIDGGYRR

-2176 TDSEEAPVEG
+2176 TDSEKAPVEG
-2186 GEVAT
+2186 GEVVT
-2191 ESGKKLD
+2191 ESGKELD

-2216 EDLKFGGRQYLTPED
+2216 DDLKFGGRQYLTPED

-2246 FDAKSWGLDEDW
+2246 FDAKSWGLEEDW
-2258 QGLLGRFQGDY
+2258 QGILGKFQGDY

-2294 IWKSRQNRFL
+2294 IWRSRADRFM

-2323 KRRGFFGQVNSLVRG
+2323 KRRGFFGQINSIVRG

-2347 QTVDYAVEL
+2347 LTVDYAMEL
-2356 SMPAFTLEDLPLSP
+2356 SMPTYTLENLPLSP
-2370 IAMEPRLL
+2370 ITMEPKLL

-2388 ASNQMPPEWKDSP
+2388 ASNEIPPEWKDSP
-2401 EQVELF
+2401 EKVELF
-2407 QLKRAEFMK
+2407 RLKRAEFMK
-2416 SFPLLKGNFPP
+2416 SFPLLMGNFPP

-2432 YELLERVSKRESSW
+2432 YDLLDRVSKRESSW

-2456 TADQIR
+2456 TADRIR
-2462 VELLAAHAG
+2462 IELLAVQAG
-2471 EAAVREAVQLE
+2471 EDAVKEAVEVQ
-2482 AVVAEADLRVQN
+2482 AVVEEEELRRLN
-2494 APCVQQGDE
+2494 APCVQEGAA
-2503 AVRKSALDIAKM
+2503 AVREVALGRAK
-2515 RVQRNEAALRAEG
+2515 QAIGIGAALRAEG
-2528 ARALLQE
+2528 ARVVLQE
-2535 RLEDI
+2535 RLKAIQSRE
-2540 RSGNHFVWISYAEEC
+2540 HFVRISYGEEC
-2555 RREGKKP
+2555 RREGKKCEM
-2562 GFINPSERVL
+2562 FINPSDMVL
-2572 YNPYSSEITHI
+2572 YNPYAREVAHI
-2583 EKLLSRRNLGAK
+2583 KELLSRRDLGAK
-2595 EPFNDLMQKFVN
+2595 ESFNAMIHRFVN
-2607 KSRVMLGMGTVG
+2607 KSRVMLGMSTIGE
-2619 KAVTLENAWG
+2619 AVTLENAWG
-2629 VTKKVGFFAMGLTGL
+2629 VTKKVGFFALGLTGL
-2644 VSRPATFVLKRV
+2644 VTRPTTFILKRV

-2676 KQEREVMLENEA
+2676 KQEYDVMLENEA

-2707 ELLIT
+2707 EHLIT
-2712 TAMRELL
+2712 TATRELL
-2719 EEYCTVVTTVNP
+2719 EEYCTVVTTPNP
-2731 AREEV
+2731 AREEI
-2736 PRFNF
+2736 PHFNF

-2747 AIRQGFEEF
+2747 AIRRGFEEF
-2756 NSALAEYY
+2756 NDALVEYY

-2794 EVTAVLEKEQQA
+2794 EVTAVLEREQKA

-2867 PIIKEKVYL
+2867 PLIKEKVYL
-2876 YLMTL
+2876 YLMTR
-2881 SRFNILFEKVNSAT
+2881 SRFNILFEKVNGAT

-2915 RADEPERLLKTK
+2915 REDEPERLLKTK

-2932 RTGKMLWEVQASH
+2932 RTGKMLWKVQASH
-2945 LDRIILQGSSNLMN
+2945 LDRMILQGSSNLMN

-3035 KVFAGAL
+3035 KVFAAAL

-3072 FRVEKSE
+3072 FRLEKAE

-3119 GKRKTLRMEHAECLE
+3119 GKRKTLKMEYAECLE

-3149 IMIKDREP
+3149 VMIKDREP

-3172 IAAKLVALRKFEIP
+3172 IAAKLVALRRFEIP
-3186 LEDREAIAAYLCGQ
+3186 PEDREAIAAYLCGR

-3213 FKQIALMRGALM
+3213 FKQIALMRGTLM
-3225 IVIPKTL
+3225 IVLPKTL

-3279 LYLRDRLSDAQV
+3279 LYLRDRLSDEQV
-3291 LKMIDYL
+3291 IKMVQDYL
-3298 KTKAE
+3298 KVKAE
-3303 NEAKKRGIAFELTDT
+3303 NEAKKRGVAFELTDT
-3318 AVNFKTVLCPGV
+3318 AIHFKTVLCPGV
-3330 NLSDLGEEVS
+3330 RLSDIGEEVS
-3340 AEIIEQLRG
+3340 PEIIEQLRA

-3371 ILESNGQDLINMFAK
+3371 ILESNGQDLINIFAK

-3447 FNQSTNNMNFIDRG
+3447 FNQSSSNMNFIDRG

-3476 WAGIQG
+3476 WAGIQE

-3555 ETDQAEY
+3555 EADQAEY

-3567 ESKGH
+3567 ESEGH

-3577 MTRHVRDKVIDRD
+3577 MTRHVRDKAIGEDRT
-3590 RNPNIREVTTFLRTN
+3590 PNIREVSAFLRTN
-3605 GRTAKK
+3605 GRVAKK

-3636 ADSAGATCEILRA
+3636 AKDAGATCKILRA
-3649 FEELLVSTVSDNPIE
+3649 FEEILVSTVSDNPVE

-3684 RLLKKLSDKGVF
+3684 RLLKKLADKGVF
-3696 SKEEILQL
+3696 SEEEILQL
-3704 NAKLAAVIEGDRFK
+3704 NAKLVAVIEGDRFK

-3727 KTRIRAGFI
+3727 KTRIRAEFI
-3736 DGNDAH
+3736 DGNDLH
-3742 NRRILARFAPF
+3742 NRQILSRFAQF
-3753 LDIDIETTVATFFDS
+3753 LDIDIETTVAAFFDS
-3768 KEALE
+3768 AEALE
-3773 ENPLTIIQNKVLQA
+3773 SNPLTIIQNRVLQA
-3787 IHNEH
+3787 IHNRH
-3792 FTEVQYEEMVGV
+3792 FTQGEYETMVGV

-3814 PVAEERVH
+3814 PIAEERVH

-3833 VLESIGR
+3833 VLESMGR

-3871 DPHRVA
+3871 DPHRAA
-3877 PDTDISWSEWLT
+3877 PDTDISWSEWLN

-3895 WFKMIEPESYRFP
+3895 WFNMIEPESYSFP
-3908 LGSSWRG
+3908 IGSSWRG
-3915 YTPPLFELRKGLK
+3915 YTPPLFELRKGLR
-3928 LSSDDAVRDFADT
+3928 LASDDAVRDFADT
-3941 LPPSICCSWNM
+3941 LPSSICCSWNM
-3952 FKVFTSSFRSRI
+3952 FKVFTSSFRSRV

-3978 LVVQDGLVQKIILLD
+3978 LVVQKGPVQKLLLID
-3993 QKEVD
+3993 QKEAD
-3998 FWRRKLEED
+3998 FWRRKLKED
-4007 RNGKHDISADVTD
+4007 REKGIH
-4020 SLILDPLAESV
+4020 E
-4031 SYRRRENRDGE
+4031 EE
-4042 IDKRGRVKLALVD
+4042 VKLALVD

-4062 ATGRNEM
+4062 ATGHNEM
-4069 TEANI
+4069 TESSI

-4094 FSDAELGIL
+4094 FSDAELEIL
-4103 ETWMTRKGV
+4103 EAWMNREGV
-4112 DHVMNFFE
+4112 DPVMNFFE

-4142 KLKDRVREPD
+4142 KLKDRVREPEV
-4152 IIRV
+4152 IRV

>member
-1 MPLKLRGL
+1 
-9 LIMALE
+9 MALG

-22 GVWHRFLPMDRLN
+22 GVLHRFLPMDRLN

-44 VKKAGGLINYELNRA
+44 VQKAGGLINYELNRA

-65 NPNIK
+65 NPNIR

-81 EGLFPETEAIARL
+81 EGLFPETEAITRL

-155 DVIDYSTA
+155 DVLDYSIA

-169 NSRIDE
+169 TSRIDE
-175 IIARAEQGAALLD
+175 IIAQAEQGAALLD
-188 KEATTLE
+188 KEARALE
-195 LESVGLEEAD
+195 QESIALDDTDRRV
-205 KREEAAAK
+205 EAAEK
-213 RREALEKRTESEAIR
+213 RLEALGKRTESEEIR
-228 RRAAELREQETAFRR
+228 RRAVERREQETAFRR
-243 GQVESDEHP
+243 GQAETEEHP
-252 AIRGETELRE
+252 AVRGETELRE
-262 AAAKALKDAKGV
+262 AAAKALKDAQGV
-274 RELITE
+274 RELITD

-307 STPKGEHLVYMGKA
+307 HTPKGEHFVYMGKA

-333 VPGLEDQIP
+333 VPGLEDHIP

-362 ANVIRKM
+362 ANVIKKM

-388 HQLAHPGDGNEPV
+388 HQIANPGDENEPI

-447 LCGVRTE
+447 LCGTRTE
-454 TGSEERGIEK
+454 TIGEERGMEK

-490 ALFTEKMDDVVQVVT
+490 ALFTEKLDDVVQVVT

-579 LTPEFFHL
+579 LTQEFFHL

-594 PKYKEGLHSFS
+594 PKYKEGVHSFS

-625 ISEIMPHR
+625 ISEIVPHR

-646 YLFSHQSRD
+646 YLFNHQSRD
-655 ISLFHAEH
+655 ISSFHAEH
-663 SFDLSLH
+663 SFDLSWH
-670 AFVDYWKEF
+670 AFIDYWKEF

-691 RREMRIAIDHIS
+691 RNEMRVAIDHLS

-722 IYATL
+722 VYATL
-727 WEIEREMHRAEEH
+727 WEIEREMYRAEEH
-740 RDKERNG
+740 RVKERNG
-747 GIVIPPGMQDHLK
+747 GIIIPPGMQDHLK

-786 DCEEVFDAALNEL
+786 DCEEIFDAALNEL

-876 NLKEQLPFSPFYL
+876 NLKEKLPFSPFYL

-938 VLKKV
+938 ILKKV

-969 GYEVAPSQGNSDVVE
+969 GYTVAPSQGNHDVVE
-984 LNPVQGPALA
+984 LNPIQGPALA

-1005 EDAVPKPATVTLTPE
+1005 EDAVPKPEAVTLTAE
-1020 NYEATLDGWIEHV
+1020 NYAETLDGWIEHV

-1051 NEQIRNLPIPGA
+1051 NEQIRNLPIPDA
-1063 CDYEDNIWGWI
+1063 HNSRDNVWGCI
-1074 PTEAAV
+1074 SAEAAA
-1080 LFRQADALDEEA
+1080 LLEQAEALSESRPAEALRLKAQAEA
-1092 REILDAD
+1092 RIQA
-1099 GLIADAELRFDE
+1099 
-1111 AARLRD
+1111 
-1117 EAEVLVQ
+1117 
-1124 REIPVVV
+1124 EIPVVI
-1131 EKLHNLLVSLYEAS
+1131 EKLNHLLVSLYEAS
-1145 QNTQKNPQ
+1145 QNTQKTPQ

-1172 AKRSDNA
+1172 AKRSNNS
-1179 GLNDFSHPAN
+1179 GLDASHVAN

-1204 THERSLQQLR
+1204 THEKSLQQLR

-1229 PEEVQSKFSLAHFNY
+1229 PEEVQRKFATAHFNY
-1244 AGTGTSL
+1244 AGEPRSEISTSTML
-1251 HGKAFSSK
+1251 AALPVAVLNWEVVALGVIGEGLYRATQTGKAFNSK
-1259 GAEVTVTPYQ
+1259 GDEITVTPYQ
-1269 QFFSVESSYFRELL
+1269 QYFSVENAYFRELL
-1283 KRPEIQA
+1283 QRPEIQE

-1296 VDHTSTSMDREL
+1296 VGDRASSMDKQL
-1308 MLFRDPPMLHA
+1308 MLFRDPPMLDA
-1319 PALGR
+1319 PIMNR
-1324 DALRDNTSEHDL
+1324 DALRDSTSEHDL

-1351 HFMCSSRAIFGTG
+1351 HLMCSSRAIFDTG
-1364 LEETFLRDDPIRI
+1364 LEETFLRDDPIRR

-1387 EVIPTSVFGRIKAFA
+1387 EVIPTSIFGRIKAFA
-1402 SKAYHFA
+1402 SKAYH
-1409 TRGAFQ
+1409 TVTLGAFQ

-1434 AIRDRTIGRAVHG
+1434 AIRDRTIGRSVHG
-1447 TGIEHAVGASQREQ
+1447 TGIEHTVGASQREQ
-1461 DRYKEETFGVKRVD
+1461 TRYQEETFGVKRVD

-1535 LLCQNLVALEAQAKE
+1535 LLCQNLVALESQAKE
-1550 RVAIGR
+1550 RVAIGK

-1564 TIDHFKGTGD
+1564 TIDHFKRTGD

-1584 GIELEGFFISHDKEI
+1584 GIELEGFFISHDKTI

-1636 SGIHLALTTLAVSYM
+1636 SGIYLALTTLAVSYM
-1651 NVDLRALGDEG
+1651 NIDLRTLGDEA
-1662 RDQALEDIGRFA
+1662 RNQALEDIGRFA
-1674 FYQGQQHP
+1674 FYQGQQHV

-1702 QLREYCDFESDL
+1702 HLREYCDFESDL

-1726 LFADAGIDLGEELG
+1726 LFADAGINLGEELG
-1740 AWEGAFPAFRNVE
+1740 VWEGNFPVFRNVE

-1782 RIFGKEDLGQWQ
+1782 RIFGKEDLGEWQ

-1800 FEYPALEI
+1800 FEYPDLEI
-1808 AIQWHPTAR
+1808 AIQWHPVQR

-1830 TYCSLEEITI
+1830 TYCSRDEITI
-1840 NWGFSPFAFEARDL
+1840 NWGFSPFAFEAKDL
-1854 IFVNQSKIFV
+1854 IFVNHSKIFV

-1877 VDGATVT
+1877 GDGATVT
-1884 KREHVIGGEWHQAV
+1884 KREHFKSGEWHQAV

-1905 GLTLLNWFVKL
+1905 ELTLLNWFVKL
-1916 DDIEAYSQPQP
+1916 DEIEAYSQSEP
-1927 AVDGSPARDRLTYVK
+1927 AVEGRPARDRLTYVK

-1951 IVEKEDGT
+1951 IVEKDDGT
-1959 LQAISMSEGTRG
+1959 LQAVSMSEGTRG
-1971 YVLCKRQEDTRLY
+1971 YVLCKRQEDARLY
-1984 SYPHA
+1984 AYPHA

-2038 EGYDKHVFGGLERDL
+2038 EGYDKHIFGQIDQDL
-2053 EGHNDI
+2053 AGHNDI
-2059 GTQALRTVIDGGYRR
+2059 GAQALRTIIDGGYRR

-2186 GEVAT
+2186 EEVVT

-2216 EDLKFGGRQYLTPED
+2216 DDLKFGGRQYLTPED

-2246 FDAKSWGLDEDW
+2246 FDAKSWGLEEGW
-2258 QGLLGRFQGDY
+2258 QGILGKFQGDY

-2294 IWKSRQNRFL
+2294 IWRSRADRFM

-2323 KRRGFFGQVNSLVRG
+2323 KRRGFFGQINSIVRG

-2347 QTVDYAVEL
+2347 QTVDYAMEL
-2356 SMPAFTLEDLPLSP
+2356 STPTCTLENVPLSP
-2370 IAMEPRLL
+2370 ITMEPKLL

-2388 ASNQMPPEWKDSP
+2388 ASNEIPPEWKDSP
-2401 EQVELF
+2401 EKVELF

-2416 SFPLLKGNFPP
+2416 SFPLLMGNFPP

-2432 YELLERVSKRESSW
+2432 YDLLDRVSKGVSSW

-2456 TADQIR
+2456 TADRIR
-2462 VELLAAHAG
+2462 IELLAVQAG
-2471 EAAVREAVQLE
+2471 EVAVREAVEAQAVVEEEELRRLNAPCVQEGDAAVREA
-2482 AVVAEADLRVQN
+2482 
-2494 APCVQQGDE
+2494 
-2503 AVRKSALDIAKM
+2503 ALGRAK
-2515 RVQRNEAALRAEG
+2515 QRIGRGAALRAEG
-2528 ARALLQE
+2528 ARVVLQE
-2535 RLEDI
+2535 RLEAIQSRD
-2540 RSGNHFVWISYAEEC
+2540 HFVMISHGEEC
-2555 RREGKKP
+2555 RREGKKCEM
-2562 GFINPSERVL
+2562 FINPSERVL
-2572 YNPYSSEITHI
+2572 YNPYSREIAHI
-2583 EKLLSRRNLGAK
+2583 QELLSRRDLGAK
-2595 EPFNDLMQKFVN
+2595 EPFNAMMHRFVN
-2607 KSRVMLGMGTVG
+2607 KSRVMLGMTTIG

-2629 VTKKVGFFAMGLTGL
+2629 VTKKVGFFALGLTGL
-2644 VSRPATFVLKRV
+2644 VTRPATFVLKRV

-2676 KQEREVMLENEA
+2676 KQEYDVMMENEA

-2694 KVSAELAQVLGQR
+2694 KVSAELAQVLSQR
-2707 ELLIT
+2707 EHLIT

-2719 EEYCTVVTTVNP
+2719 EEYCTVVTTPNP

-2756 NSALAEYY
+2756 NDALAEYY

-2794 EVTAVLEKEQQA
+2794 EVTVVLEREQKA

-2867 PIIKEKVYL
+2867 PLIKEKVYL

-2895 PEGGI
+2895 PEDGI
-2900 ASLASELLRERTYQV
+2900 TALASELLRERTYQV
-2915 RADEPERLLKTK
+2915 RVDEPERLLKTK

-2932 RTGKMLWEVQASH
+2932 HTGKMLWKVQASH
-2945 LDRIILQGSSNLMN
+2945 LDRIILQGNSNLMN

-3092 ALRTQ
+3092 VLRTQ

-3119 GKRKTLRMEHAECLE
+3119 GKRKTLKLEYAECLE
-3134 EVMLQLVSTPEVAQY
+3134 EVLLQLVSTPEVARY
-3149 IMIKDREP
+3149 VMIKDREP

-3205 ESAIRHPQ
+3205 ESAILHPQ

-3225 IVIPKTL
+3225 IVLPKTL

-3291 LKMIDYL
+3291 IKMVQDYL
-3298 KTKAE
+3298 KVKAE
-3303 NEAKKRGIAFELTDT
+3303 NEAKKRGVAFELTDT
-3318 AVNFKTVLCPGV
+3318 AIHFRTVLCPGV
-3330 NLSDLGEEVS
+3330 RLSDIGEEVS
-3340 AEIIEQLRG
+3340 AEIIEQLRA

-3371 ILESNGQDLINMFAK
+3371 ILESNGQDLINIFAK

-3419 EKRTKG
+3419 EKRTKEV
-3425 DPRVFTKSDPV
+3425 RVFTKSDPV
-3436 EVLETDVIQGF
+3436 EVLQTDVIQGF
-3447 FNQSTNNMNFIDRG
+3447 FNQSASNMNFIDRG

-3536 KTGEVVSLLTV
+3536 KTGEVVSLLTA

-3555 ETDQAEY
+3555 EADQAEY

-3567 ESKGH
+3567 ESEGH

-3577 MTRHVRDKVIDRD
+3577 MTRYVRDKAIGEDRT
-3590 RNPNIREVTTFLRTN
+3590 PNIREVSVFLRTN

-3636 ADSAGATCEILRA
+3636 AKTAGATCEILRA
-3649 FEELLVSTVSDNPIE
+3649 FEELLVSTVSDNPVE

-3696 SKEEILQL
+3696 SEEEILQL

-3727 KTRIRAGFI
+3727 KTRIRAEFI
-3736 DGNDAH
+3736 DGNDVH
-3742 NRRILARFAPF
+3742 NRRVLARFAPF
-3753 LDIDIETTVATFFDS
+3753 LDIDIETTVAAFFDS
-3768 KEALE
+3768 EEALE
-3773 ENPLTIIQNKVLQA
+3773 ANPLTIIQNKVLQA
-3787 IHNEH
+3787 IHNPH
-3792 FTEVQYEEMVGV
+3792 FTEVEYEEMVGV

-3833 VLESIGR
+3833 VLESMGR

-3871 DPHRVA
+3871 DPHRAA
-3877 PDTDISWSEWLT
+3877 PDTDISWSEWLN
-3889 PTNLGQ
+3889 PTNLSQ
-3895 WFKMIEPESYRFP
+3895 WFNMIEPESYSFP
-3908 LGSSWRG
+3908 IGSSWRG
-3915 YTPPLFELRKGLK
+3915 YTPPLFELRKGLR
-3928 LSSDDAVRDFADT
+3928 LASDDAVRDFADT

-3952 FKVFTSSFRSRI
+3952 FKVFTSSFRSRV

-3978 LVVQDGLVQKIILLD
+3978 LVVQEGFVQKILLID
-3993 QKEVD
+3993 QKEAD
-3998 FWRRKLEED
+3998 FWRRKLKED
-4007 RNGKHDISADVTD
+4007 REKGV
-4020 SLILDPLAESV
+4020 PE
-4031 SYRRRENRDGE
+4031 REG
-4042 IDKRGRVKLALVD
+4042 VKLALVD

-4062 ATGRNEM
+4062 ATGHNEM
-4069 TEANI
+4069 TERNI
-4074 NTHVINQARAILK
+4074 DTHVINRARAILK

-4094 FSDAELGIL
+4094 FSDAELEIL
-4103 ETWMTRKGV
+4103 EAWMTHRGV
-4112 DHVMNFFE
+4112 DPVMNFFE

-4142 KLKDRVREPD
+4142 KLKDRVREPEV
-4152 IIRV
+4152 IRV